1 MAEEQVSLAKPVT
14 NNLSKLLSEI
24 ESSLF
29 FLKDTVDLI
38 NDIFGWPLALIIS
51 YTTVYIL
58 NNLDFV
64 FQGSLNPD
72 DTIAFKILADTIL
85 VLLTFAGTSVVIITC
100 DLILREAETML
111 TKSYVLRRHTEM
123 LSPKEKEKLIQ
134 FSDYRHLNH
143 ILQQQISSAKLV
155 TNNLSKLLSEIESSL
170 FFQKDTVDLI
180 NDIFGWP
187 LALII
192 SYTTLYILN
201 NLDFVFQNSLIPDDK
216 IAFKILADTILVL
229 LTFTGTSVVI
239 ITCDLIL
246 RETETMLTKSY
257 VLRRH
262 TEMLSPKEKEKL
274 IQFSDKK
281 EILSLIFSLQYH
293 TVTVIFS
300 CDLVL
305 KEAEEMLLKSYKLR
319 RKTEHLSAN
328 DRKELKRFSNAIVQ
342 NFPKFSAQRF
352 FDIDRSTILSILGTV
367 ITFFIIMVQFQDCS
381 K

>member
-1 MAEEQVSLAKPVT
+1 MANTWLKFLFSVGKFLTITPPYNSRTSRLQTICTLIVVTLQVSFMLFSVITRELKAVHICAKVVVGV
-14 NNLSKLLSEI
+14 L
-24 ESSLF
+24 
-29 FLKDTVDLI
+29 VDL
-38 NDIFGWPLALIIS
+38 F
-51 YTTVYIL
+51 
-58 NNLDFV
+58 
-64 FQGSLNPD
+64 
-72 DTIAFKILADTIL
+72 
-85 VLLTFAGTSVVIITC
+85 LLTFSCHTALSVVLWKKTQWHKLIGNLKIIASNKENRKKIVHNVKISFMRLVT
-100 DLILREAETML
+100 DLTILIVEYSFWMERHSFSNYVQVYNAHYFEYYLVFSFNTFLSLILN
-111 TKSYVLRRHTEM
+111 VV
-123 LSPKEKEKLIQ
+123 LIQ
-134 FSDYRHLNH
+134 YRHLNH

-274 IQFSDKK
+274 IQFSD
-281 EILSLIFSLQYH
+281 
-293 TVTVIFS
+293 VIQ
-300 CDLVL
+300 
-305 KEAEEMLLKSYKLR
+305 
-319 RKTEHLSAN
+319 
-328 DRKELKRFSNAIVQ
+328 Q
-342 NFPKFSAQRF
+342 NFPRFSAARF
-352 FDIDRSTILSILGTV
+352 FNIDRSTILSILTTV
-367 ITFFIIMVQFQDCS
+367 VTFLIIMIQFQS
-381 K
+381 SNM